1 MGDLKPIKVKANVE
15 EVLMEKYE
23 EGGGEPLSPM
33 ARIFHEP
40 DSNIYIITMI
50 GSKTQINPQV
60 IKANLP
66 HTLLRH
72 PRFSS
77 VQVMDENSTGLK
89 WVPTTVDLDNHVIVP
104 KFEPNNIHTPDKIVE
119 DYISNLSKSTIK
131 MSIPMWDL
139 HLLNLKTAYAE
150 STAVFRIHHSLGDGT
165 SLMSLLLASTR
176 KVSDPQTLPTL
187 PMMKKAN
194 STTKSSG
201 GFLGNYFI
209 KLWLVLS
216 LFWNTSVD
224 VSKFLATVFMFLKDT
239 ETPLKGGLGN
249 GATTSRRFVH
259 RMVSL
264 DDVKLVK
271 NAMNIEL
278 ADMMKKNSFARWG
291 NHIGYVLF
299 PFTIALRDDPLDYL
313 REAKAKM
320 DRKKASL
327 EAPYSYFMAK
337 YFLKFCG
344 LKWYQSQ
351 VEKSERK
358 SVVAAAFLVIFF
370 SLSLQQSL
378 VMATENTQNFV
389 QPSIPR
395 FDGHYDHWSMLMEN
409 FLKSKEYW
417 QVVDSGVAELAE
429 VGALEWWN
437 IGSISNGSGPVWYYT
452 GPPVPSRELGHGL
465 SSKVGGSWFLEWR
478 APREAGFTE
487 QRSPSALGSGRI
499 TGRCLL
505 GPIWSNGLT

>member
-33 ARIFHEP
+33 ARMFHEP

-50 GSKTQINPQV
+50 GFKTQINPQV
-60 IKANLP
+60 FKASLL
-66 HTLLRH
+66 HTLLKH

-77 VQVMDENSTGLK
+77 VQVMDENSTGGLK

-104 KFEPNNIHTPDKIVE
+104 KFEPNNIHTPDEIVE
-119 DYISNLSKSTIK
+119 DYVSNLSKSTIK

-139 HLLNLKTAYAE
+139 HLLNLKTSYAE
-150 STAVFRIHHSLGDGT
+150 STAVLRIHHSLGDGT
-165 SLMSLLLASTR
+165 SLMSLFLASSR

-194 STTKSSG
+194 SSTKSSG

-271 NAMNIEL
+271 NVMNTTINDVMLGVTQAGLSRYLNRKYGESKIDKGASERNNNLPQNIRLRATFFMNIRPSPGIQEL
-278 ADMMKKNSFARWG
+278 ADMMKKNSSARWG
-291 NHIGYVLF
+291 NRIGYLLF

-313 REAKAKM
+313 REAKATM

-327 EAPYSYFMAK
+327 EASYSYFMAK

-344 LKWYQSQ
+344 LKVATFPSQ
-351 VEKSERK
+351 TT
-358 SVVAAAFLVIFF
+358 LWF
-370 SLSLQQSL
+370 SN
-378 VMATENTQNFV
+378 V
-389 QPSIPR
+389 
-395 FDGHYDHWSMLMEN
+395 
-409 FLKSKEYW
+409 
-417 QVVDSGVAELAE
+417 
-429 VGALEWWN
+429 
-437 IGSISNGSGPVWYYT
+437 T
-452 GPPVPSRELGHGL
+452 GPQEEVSFHGYPVAYVAPSCYGQ
-465 SSKVGGSWFLEWR
+465 
-478 APREAGFTE
+478 P
-487 QRSPSALGSGRI
+487 
-499 TGRCLL
+499 
-505 GPIWSNGLT
+505 NGLMIHVVSYVNKMSIILSADESIIPDPHQLCDDLEESLNLIKNAVTVKEGMLRSRF

>member
-33 ARIFHEP
+33 ARMFHEP

-50 GSKTQINPQV
+50 GFKTQINPQV
-60 IKANLP
+60 FKANLP
-66 HTLLRH
+66 HTLL
-72 PRFSS
+72 STLVS
-77 VQVMDENSTGLK
+77 LVMDENSRGLK
-89 WVPTTVDLDNHVIVP
+89 WVPTTVDLDSHVIVP
-104 KFEPNNIHTPDKIVE
+104 KLEPNNIHTPDKIVE
-119 DYISNLSKSTIK
+119 DYVSNLSKSTIK

-139 HLLNLKTAYAE
+139 HLLNLKTSYAE

-194 STTKSSG
+194 SSTKSSG

-209 KLWLVLS
+209 
-216 LFWNTSVD
+216 NY
-224 VSKFLATVFMFLKDT
+224 DT
-239 ETPLKGGLGN
+239 ETPLRGGLGN

-271 NAMNIEL
+271 NVMDITINDVMLGVTQAGLSRYLNRKYGESKIDKGASERNNNLPKNIRLRATFFMNIRPSPGIQEL
-278 ADMMKKNSFARWG
+278 ADMMKKNSLARWG
-291 NHIGYVLF
+291 NHIGYLLF

-313 REAKAKM
+313 REAKATM

-327 EAPYSYFMAK
+327 EASYSYFMAK

-344 LKWYQSQ
+344 LKIATFPSQ
-351 VEKSERK
+351 TTLWFSNVPGPQEEVSYCGHP
-358 SVVAAAFLVIFF
+358 VAYVAP
-370 SLSLQQSL
+370 SCYG
-378 VMATENTQNFV
+378 
-389 QPSIPR
+389 QP
-395 FDGHYDHWSMLMEN
+395 
-409 FLKSKEYW
+409 
-417 QVVDSGVAELAE
+417 
-429 VGALEWWN
+429 
-437 IGSISNGSGPVWYYT
+437 
-452 GPPVPSRELGHGL
+452 
-465 SSKVGGSWFLEWR
+465 
-478 APREAGFTE
+478 
-487 QRSPSALGSGRI
+487 
-499 TGRCLL
+499 
-505 GPIWSNGLT
+505 NGLMIHVVSYVNKMSIILSADESIIPDPHQLCDDLEESLNLIKTAVTVKEG

>member
-33 ARIFHEP
+33 ARMQTSHIL
-40 DSNIYIITMI
+40 ITNDM
-50 GSKTQINPQV
+50 
-60 IKANLP
+60 
-66 HTLLRH
+66 
-72 PRFSS
+72 
-77 VQVMDENSTGLK
+77 QVMDENSRGLK
-89 WVPTTVDLDNHVIVP
+89 WVPTTVDLDNHVLVP
-104 KFEPNNIHTPDKIVE
+104 KFEPNNIHNPDKIVE
-119 DYISNLSKSTIK
+119 DYVSNLSKSTIK

-139 HLLNLKTAYAE
+139 HLLNLKTSYAE
-150 STAVFRIHHSLGDGT
+150 STAVLRIHHSLGDGT
-165 SLMSLLLASTR
+165 SLMSLFLASSR

-194 STTKSSG
+194 SSTKSSG

-264 DDVKLVK
+264 DDVTLVK
-271 NAMNIEL
+271 NAMNTTINDVMLGVTQAGLSRYLNRKYGESKIDKGASERNNNLPQNIRLRATFFMNIRPSPGIQEL
-278 ADMMKKNSFARWG
+278 ADMMKKNSSARWG
-291 NHIGYVLF
+291 NHIGYLLF

-313 REAKAKM
+313 RDAKATM

-327 EAPYSYFMAK
+327 EASYSYFMAK

-344 LKWYQSQ
+344 LKVATFPSQ
-351 VEKSERK
+351 TTLWFSN
-358 SVVAAAFLVIFF
+358 VAGPQEEVSFHGYPVAYVAP
-370 SLSLQQSL
+370 SCYG
-378 VMATENTQNFV
+378 
-389 QPSIPR
+389 QP
-395 FDGHYDHWSMLMEN
+395 N
-409 FLKSKEYW
+409 
-417 QVVDSGVAELAE
+417 
-429 VGALEWWN
+429 VG
-437 IGSISNGSGPVWYYT
+437 
-452 GPPVPSRELGHGL
+452 
-465 SSKVGGSWFLEWR
+465 
-478 APREAGFTE
+478 
-487 QRSPSALGSGRI
+487 
-499 TGRCLL
+499 
-505 GPIWSNGLT
+505 

>member
-60 IKANLP
+60 
-66 HTLLRH
+66 
-72 PRFSS
+72 
-77 VQVMDENSTGLK
+77 MDENSRGLK

-119 DYISNLSKSTIK
+119 DYVSNLSKTTIK

-139 HLLNLKTAYAE
+139 HLLNLKTSYAE

-176 KVSDPQTLPTL
+176 KVSDPQTLPTF

-194 STTKSSG
+194 SSTKSSG

-216 LFWNTSVD
+216 LFWNTFVD
-224 VSKFLATVFMFLKDT
+224 VLKFLATVFMFLKDT

-259 RMVSL
+259 RMTIN
-264 DDVKLVK
+264 DVMLGVTQVGLSRYLNRKYRESKIDKGAAERNNNLPQ
-271 NAMNIEL
+271 NIRLRATFFLNIRPSPGIQEL

-291 NHIGYVLF
+291 NHIGYILF

-313 REAKAKM
+313 REAKATM

-327 EAPYSYFMAK
+327 EALYSYFMAK

-344 LKWYQSQ
+344 LKGLMIH
-351 VEKSERK
+351 
-358 SVVAAAFLVIFF
+358 VVSYVNKMSIILSADESKIPDPHQLCDDLEE
-370 SLSLQQSL
+370 SLNLIKNA
-378 VMATENTQNFV
+378 VA
-389 QPSIPR
+389 
-395 FDGHYDHWSMLMEN
+395 
-409 FLKSKEYW
+409 KKE
-417 QVVDSGVAELAE
+417 G
-429 VGALEWWN
+429 
-437 IGSISNGSGPVWYYT
+437 
-452 GPPVPSRELGHGL
+452 
-465 SSKVGGSWFLEWR
+465 
-478 APREAGFTE
+478 
-487 QRSPSALGSGRI
+487 
-499 TGRCLL
+499 
-505 GPIWSNGLT
+505 

>member
-33 ARIFHEP
+33 ARMFHEP

-50 GSKTQINPQV
+50 GFKTQINPQV
-60 IKANLP
+60 FKASLL
-66 HTLLRH
+66 HTLLKH

-77 VQVMDENSTGLK
+77 VQVMDENSRGLK

-119 DYISNLSKSTIK
+119 DYVSNLSKSTIK

-139 HLLNLKTAYAE
+139 HLLNLRTSYAE
-150 STAVFRIHHSLGDGT
+150 STAVLRIHHSLGDGT
-165 SLMSLLLASTR
+165 SLMSLFLASTR

-187 PMMKKAN
+187 HMMKKAN
-194 STTKSSG
+194 SRTKSSG

-216 LFWNTSVD
+216 LFWNTFVD
-224 VSKFLATVFMFLKDT
+224 VLKFLATVFMFLKDT

-271 NAMNIEL
+271 NAMYTEL

-291 NHIGYVLF
+291 NHIGYLLF

-313 REAKAKM
+313 REAKATM

-327 EAPYSYFMAK
+327 EASYSYFMAK

-344 LKWYQSQ
+344 LKIATFPSQ
-351 VEKSERK
+351 TTLWFSNVPGPQEEVSYYGHPVAYVAPSCYGQPNGKNNIESPDKFVEDYVSN
-358 SVVAAAFLVIFF
+358 
-370 SLSLQQSL
+370 LSKTTIK
-378 VMATENTQNFV
+378 M
-389 QPSIPR
+389 SIPMWDLHLLNLKTSNAETVAVLR
-395 FDGHYDHWSMLMEN
+395 VHHSLGDGTSLMSL
-409 FLKSKEYW
+409 FLASTRKLSDPKEPPTI
-417 QVVDSGVAELAE
+417 VPIIKKANSG
-429 VGALEWWN
+429 
-437 IGSISNGSGPVWYYT
+437 T
-452 GPPVPSRELGHGL
+452 
-465 SSKVGGSWFLEWR
+465 
-478 APREAGFTE
+478 
-487 QRSPSALGSGRI
+487 
-499 TGRCLL
+499 
-505 GPIWSNGLT
+505 